1 MGEVVFLHHSAA
13 IPRLVDEF
21 GGAVEDV
28 AKYAIVDFVVH
39 GIGLLKFEDEAII
52 EPQRA
57 AQVVAERRGREASC
71 LHELLYDEIVF
82 GHGMA

>member
-1 MGEVVFLHHSAA
+1 MLHHSAA

-28 AKYAIVDFVVH
+28 AKDTVVDFIVH
-39 GIGLLKFEDEAII
+39 GVGLLELEDEAII
-52 EPQRA
+52 KPQRA
-57 AQVVAERRGREASC
+57 AQVVAERCGREASC